1 MMRRIL
7 ACFAAVTALG
17 IVVSSET
24 ACARDHEAV
33 QAADASIGI
42 ETSQMFVTVENRAG
56 APLLDMTIAI
66 RTPGAEF
73 THLVTRLEAGQKQDI
88 PLSGFSSRD
97 GTTFNLRFSR
107 PRAVHAS
114 ALDLTGKKID
124 AQVAWK

>member
-1 MMRRIL
+1 MRRIL

-33 QAADASIGI
+33 QAADGSIGI

-56 APLLDMTIAI
+56 APLLDMTVAI

-73 THLVTRLEAGQKQDI
+73 THLVTRLETQ
-88 PLSGFSSRD
+88 
-97 GTTFNLRFSR
+97 N
-107 PRAVHAS
+107 
-114 ALDLTGKKID
+114 ALVRIEGALVLPTLG
-124 AQVAWK
+124 